1 MPEYTISPF
10 KGFGPIDFEMTH
22 DEVRLRLGEPQNTT
36 WEGKRWWYHDV
47 GLAVD
52 FDSEWHCKFIESFDP
67 CVPVLGQL
75 HLKGTFDDVIQALVA
90 MGYRGRRGMDT
101 ETGSTYFD
109 EIGVLVYQHDA
120 EEGSQTIDSIAAWR
134 RGYWA

>member
-1 MPEYTISPF
+1 
-10 KGFGPIDFEMTH
+10 
-22 DEVRLRLGEPQNTT
+22 
-36 WEGKRWWYHDV
+36 
-47 GLAVD
+47 
-52 FDSEWHCKFIESFDP
+52 
-67 CVPVLGQL
+67 
-75 HLKGTFDDVIQALVA
+75 
-90 MGYRGRRGMDT
+90 MDT